1 MGGTR
6 IYKNFHQWLIP
17 SRAVV
22 AILALA
28 SVSVFVGIVL
38 LAIGSPALTIGGA
51 IVFGF
56 GLLLILSCLLLC
68 LHACFVMY
76 VKDESTQTHDNDA
89 TTSSNSKRDSG
100 SIPTYACIDRKPP
113 PSPSSVHN
121 GRTAPKKFVTLGGYA
136 SQNANFSAKDRTTPG
151 NGTAARENNRFNSI
165 YSTYNPRHQDYQ
177 QGPPIVQRLF
187 AFSTDFSQPTPY
199 STLKPQNQKPPIPQ
213 HHHHHHHHHQL
224 QQQQQNNIPQSK
236 SGFRSSFE
244 ERDYDN
250 QIESMPLMIEN
261 QRSLRSKPSFDETFE
276 PTPLVYPSAR
286 RPITFDKISMS
297 SSKTSIYDNVHCA
310 IDLDTFKL
318 DREND

>member
-1 MGGTR
+1 MADTLKSGGGD
-6 IYKNFHQWLIP
+6 P
-17 SRAVV
+17 SSGLCVCVRRYRA
-22 AILALA
+22 L
-28 SVSVFVGIVL
+28 G
-38 LAIGSPALTIGGA
+38 
-51 IVFGF
+51 
-56 GLLLILSCLLLC
+56 
-68 LHACFVMY
+68 Y
-76 VKDESTQTHDNDA
+76 WENDA

-100 SIPTYACIDRKPP
+100 SIPTYAYIDRKPP

-121 GRTAPKKFVTLGGYA
+121 GRTAPKKFVTLGGYVP
-136 SQNANFSAKDRTTPG
+136 QNTNFSAKDGTTPG
-151 NGTAARENNRFNSI
+151 NGTATRDNNRFHCI
-165 YSTYNPRHQDYQ
+165 YSTYNPRRQDCQ

-199 STLKPQNQKPPIPQ
+199 STLKAQNEKPPIPK
-213 HHHHHHHHHQL
+213 HHH
-224 QQQQQNNIPQSK
+224 QQQQQLNNIPQSK

-244 ERDYDN
+244 ERYYDN

-261 QRSLRSKPSFDETFE
+261 QQSLRSKTSFDETFE

-318 DREND
+318 DREKD

>member
-1 MGGTR
+1 MA
-6 IYKNFHQWLIP
+6 F
-17 SRAVV
+17 VV
-22 AILALA
+22 
-28 SVSVFVGIVL
+28 F
-38 LAIGSPALTIGGA
+38 
-51 IVFGF
+51 
-56 GLLLILSCLLLC
+56 
-68 LHACFVMY
+68 
-76 VKDESTQTHDNDA
+76 QNDA

-136 SQNANFSAKDRTTPG
+136 SQNANFSAKDGTTPG
-151 NGTAARENNRFNSI
+151 NGTAARDNNRFNCI
-165 YSTYNPRHQDYQ
+165 YSTYNPRRQDYQ

-213 HHHHHHHHHQL
+213 HHHHYQ

-236 SGFRSSFE
+236 SGFHSSFE

-261 QRSLRSKPSFDETFE
+261 QQSLRSKTSFDETFE